1 LHDQFQIRQ
10 PAQPMNNSAQ
20 AHYRLWLLA
29 EVIAFF
35 LLISVLPGCGPKSD
49 KNQNETSTKF
59 QQYYVHGEKLYAKN
73 CSNCHQLNGTGL
85 GLVYPPLYKSD
96 FMENNFESVICLMRH
111 GIKGELLVNGKS
123 FNQQMHGISTLSDLE
138 IAEIATY
145 IYNTW
150 EHKRG
155 LIDVQEVAR
164 IKSGCATGEQ
174 TQ

>member
-1 LHDQFQIRQ
+1 
-10 PAQPMNNSAQ
+10 MNDFIQTNVPFRLSA
-20 AHYRLWLLA
+20 
-29 EVIAFF
+29 EITIVC
-35 LLISVLPGCGPKSD
+35 LLIFILPGCGSKSD

-59 QQYYVHGEKLYAKN
+59 QQYYVHGEKLYAKS

-111 GIKGELLVNGKS
+111 GIKGELIVNGKS

-164 IKSGCATGEQ
+164 IKSSCAADNQ
-174 TQ
+174 TP

>member
-1 LHDQFQIRQ
+1 
-10 PAQPMNNSAQ
+10 MNDFIQTNVLFRFSA
-20 AHYRLWLLA
+20 
-29 EVIAFF
+29 EITIVC
-35 LLISVLPGCGPKSD
+35 LLIFILPGCGPKSD
-49 KNQNETSTKF
+49 KNHNETSTKF

-164 IKSGCATGEQ
+164 IKSGCATDNQ
-174 TQ
+174 TP